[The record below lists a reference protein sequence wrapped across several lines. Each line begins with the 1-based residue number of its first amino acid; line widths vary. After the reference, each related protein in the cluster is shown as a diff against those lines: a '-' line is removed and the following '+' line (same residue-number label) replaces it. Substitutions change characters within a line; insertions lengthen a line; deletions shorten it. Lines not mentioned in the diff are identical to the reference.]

1 MGDFALQN
9 PCATISSVTA
19 KRLLLVDNQRDVT
32 RILRAALETSGREY
46 VIVDVPSGEEAILEI
61 SRGGIDLLVIDLRLP
76 GMAAV
81 DVIKRFKKAAPKA
94 PVIATSGQP
103 DSKAEG
109 EAKSAGAQAVF
120 AKPVRMDEFLQ
131 MVENALGLKP
141 IVKSAEEEAHS
152 AQAEPG
158 VADRL
163 ASLRRD
169 LGANAVLLVNLD
181 GKVVVRAG
189 DVMRLDIEAMLQH
202 LMVSFSAAMKLCK
215 MLGGFVPTNVHF
227 FDGDDWDVYS
237 ANVGMYFALVIIFDG
252 DRGAGQMGPVM
263 RYGRQCAD
271 DLLNS
276 LVMMGVAE
284 SPAPALAAAPAP
296 AAKPAAAP
304 ALAPAPAAPPPPP
317 PKPLSEAEVKALEDA
332 AKKVTSKAAASFWDT
347 LSEETETEAKDV
359 RPDAITFEQAEKLGL
374 VPK

>member
-1 MGDFALQN
+1 
-9 PCATISSVTA
+9 
-19 KRLLLVDNQRDVT
+19 
-32 RILRAALETSGREY
+32 
-46 VIVDVPSGEEAILEI
+46 
-61 SRGGIDLLVIDLRLP
+61 
-76 GMAAV
+76 
-81 DVIKRFKKAAPKA
+81 
-94 PVIATSGQP
+94 
-103 DSKAEG
+103 
-109 EAKSAGAQAVF
+109 
-120 AKPVRMDEFLQ
+120 

>member
-1 MGDFALQN
+1 
-9 PCATISSVTA
+9 
-19 KRLLLVDNQRDVT
+19 
-32 RILRAALETSGREY
+32 
-46 VIVDVPSGEEAILEI
+46 
-61 SRGGIDLLVIDLRLP
+61 
-76 GMAAV
+76 
-81 DVIKRFKKAAPKA
+81 
-94 PVIATSGQP
+94 
-103 DSKAEG
+103 
-109 EAKSAGAQAVF
+109 
-120 AKPVRMDEFLQ
+120 
-131 MVENALGLKP
+131 
-141 IVKSAEEEAHS
+141 
-152 AQAEPG
+152 
-158 VADRL
+158 
-163 ASLRRD
+163 
-169 LGANAVLLVNLD
+169 
-181 GKVVVRAG
+181 
-189 DVMRLDIEAMLQH
+189 
-202 LMVSFSAAMKLCK
+202 
-215 MLGGFVPTNVHF
+215 VPTNVHF